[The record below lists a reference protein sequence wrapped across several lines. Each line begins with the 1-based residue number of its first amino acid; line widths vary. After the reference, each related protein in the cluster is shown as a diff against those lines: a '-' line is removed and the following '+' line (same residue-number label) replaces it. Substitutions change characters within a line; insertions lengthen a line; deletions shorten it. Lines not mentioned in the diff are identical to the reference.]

1 MKKIISF
8 VFALAVVML
17 TGCAAQQPNVVPNPG
32 IGVSTQSRDSGGY
45 AVVPQQS
52 NLIPYTVIGKPN
64 EVHYLDRNT
73 VSSAQVQLFNNT
85 ATVSVPQP
93 QYNYNDRNY
102 NNGSNYGNTYGNRYQ
117 VPQNNVNDVYGNNVN
132 NGNYN
137 NGNRYQVPQSNP
149 NTLYGNNSNYSNGNS
164 YGGAVAYVAPT
175 TRAPAYGYEW
185 RYHNRY
191 GWGWL
196 HPQYGWYLGWK

>member
-1 MKKIISF
+1 MKKIISAI
-8 VFALAVVML
+8 FAFAVVML
-17 TGCAAQQPNVVPNPG
+17 TGCAVQQPNIVPNPG
-32 IGVSTQSRDSGGY
+32 IGVSTQSRDSGY

-73 VSSAQVQLFNNT
+73 VTSSQVQLFQNT
-85 ATVSVPQP
+85 VPAPVPQP
-93 QYNYNDRNY
+93 QY
-102 NNGSNYGNTYGNRYQ
+102 YGNTYRNENSYENNRYNNGRYQ
-117 VPQNNVNDVYGNNVN
+117 VPQRSPNPNYLYGNTPNSN
-132 NGNYN
+132 YGNYN
-137 NGNRYQVPQSNP
+137 NGNN
-149 NTLYGNNSNYSNGNS
+149 

-196 HPQYGWYLGWK
+196 HPQYGWYLGWR

>member
-1 MKKIISF
+1 MKKIISAI
-8 VFALAVVML
+8 FAFAVVML
-17 TGCAAQQPNVVPNPG
+17 TGCAVQQPNIVPNPG
-32 IGVSTQSRDSGGY
+32 IGVSTQSRDSGY
-45 AVVPQQS
+45 VVVPQQS

-73 VSSAQVQLFNNT
+73 VTSSQVQLFQNT
-85 ATVSVPQP
+85 VPAPVSQP
-93 QYNYNDRNY
+93 QY
-102 NNGSNYGNTYGNRYQ
+102 YGNTYRNENSYENNRYNNGRYQ
-117 VPQNNVNDVYGNNVN
+117 VPQRSPNPNYLYGNTPNSN
-132 NGNYN
+132 YGNYN
-137 NGNRYQVPQSNP
+137 NGNN
-149 NTLYGNNSNYSNGNS
+149 

-196 HPQYGWYLGWK
+196 HPQYGWYLGWR